1 MPIPFRLSL
10 SAPFPFLMWLASRFA
25 KKNRV
30 KSSEYKKRHFKLP
43 RKLSFTKYGAR
54 YTVLLLI
61 IGVAAI
67 NTGNNLLYLVVAM
80 MMSLI
85 VISGIMSES
94 SIRDLYITRQL
105 PKHIFAGRPATVQW
119 TAKNEK
125 KHIPSFSIFIEEISD
140 KGIKTDGCY
149 FIKAAAKTTIEKT
162 ASYIFPKRGVYNLI
176 GFKISTRFPF
186 GLFLKSREIDSPY
199 EVIVYPQIKSI
210 KSIARSIEPLALHG
224 ETPEKI
230 KGTGTQIYNIRDYA
244 AGDDSRLIHWKSSA
258 KAARLMS
265 KEFEREKKKRLIIH
279 LNNIEPEK
287 PPDNFQGEF
296 ESIIE
301 DAASLASHFIKKGF
315 SVGIKTIGPEGYED
329 VPCRTGAAH
338 LYRILKTLA
347 IIQPVK
353 TKDAKGTFGLK
364 VIGM

>member
-1 MPIPFRLSL
+1 MPTPFRLSL
-10 SAPFPFLMWLASRFA
+10 AAPFPILMWLASRFA
-25 KKNRV
+25 KKEKLKPQEPR
-30 KSSEYKKRHFKLP
+30 KRHFKLP
-43 RKLSFTKYGAR
+43 RKLSFTKYGTR
-54 YTVLLLI
+54 YTILLLI

-94 SIRDLYITRQL
+94 SIRDLYITRNI
-105 PKHIFAGRPATVQW
+105 PKHIFAGRPAAVQW
-119 TAKNEK
+119 TVKNEK
-125 KHIPSFSIFIEEISD
+125 KHLPSFSIFLEEISG

-162 ASYIFPKRGVYNLI
+162 ASYTFPKRGAYNLT

-186 GLFLKSREIDSPY
+186 GLFLKSREIDSLY
-199 EVIVYPQIKSI
+199 EVIVYPRIKP
-210 KSIARSIEPLALHG
+210 IARSIEPLALHG
-224 ETPEKI
+224 ETPKKT
-230 KGTGTQIYNIRDYA
+230 KGAGTQIYNIRDYA
-244 AGDDSRLIHWKSSA
+244 SGDDSRIIHWKSSA

-265 KEFEREKKKRLIIH
+265 KEFEREKKKRIIIH
-279 LNNIEPEK
+279 LNNVEPEK

-315 SVGIKTIGPEGYED
+315 SVGIKTIGED

-347 IIQPVK
+347 LIKPVK
-353 TKDAKGTFGLK
+353 AKNVSGILGLK
-364 VIGM
+364 VVGI